1 MNNIMTDSIF
11 FGAVIS
17 VVGYL
22 IGIFLRKKISVL
34 NPLLVS
40 IIFVIAVIKIFHID
54 YETYNSGAKYISYLL
69 TPATV
74 CLAIPLYRQI
84 SVLKEQAK
92 EVFIGILAGVL
103 ASMGSILLMS
113 HFFGLTHE
121 QYVTLLPKSITTAIG
136 MGVSEELGGIQTIT
150 VAVIIITGVLGNIIA
165 EAVLKIFRIKE
176 PVAKG
181 LAIGTASHAIGTTK
195 ALEIGEIEG
204 AMSSL
209 SVAVAG
215 LMTVISASI
224 FANMM

>member
-84 SVLKEQAK
+84 SVLERTRKGSVYRHTCGSFGK
-92 EVFIGILAGVL
+92 YGKYTFDVVFVRTYA
-103 ASMGSILLMS
+103 
-113 HFFGLTHE
+113 
-121 QYVTLLPKSITTAIG
+121 
-136 MGVSEELGGIQTIT
+136 
-150 VAVIIITGVLGNIIA
+150 
-165 EAVLKIFRIKE
+165 
-176 PVAKG
+176 
-181 LAIGTASHAIGTTK
+181 
-195 ALEIGEIEG
+195 
-204 AMSSL
+204 
-209 SVAVAG
+209 
-215 LMTVISASI
+215 
-224 FANMM
+224 

>member
-113 HFFGLTHE
+113 YLFGLTHE